1 MKTLA
6 TFSAL
11 ILTIT
16 LLSLNSGFAANNN
29 DRNDQQTTATAVQVM
44 HKVVIH
50 LSAEVPFCNT
60 YQVEIVDAAGNLV
73 APPVIYH
80 RGITTYKFF
89 EQTHQTKA
97 LRIARLTLVPNGP
110 NAIGPNILL
119 TTPDVNIIE
128 FRDGETYQFDLFPRI
143 GTIKTV
149 SE

>member
-11 ILTIT
+11 ILTMF

-29 DRNDQQTTATAVQVM
+29 DRNDQQTTAVQVM
-44 HKVVIH
+44 HKVVVH
-50 LSAEVPFCNT
+50 LGAEVPFCNT
-60 YQVEIVDAAGNLV
+60 YQVEIVDAAGNFV

-89 EQTHQTKA
+89 EQTRQTKA
-97 LRIARLTLVPNGP
+97 LRIARLTMVPNGP
-110 NAIGPNILL
+110 HAIGPNILI
-119 TTPDVNIIE
+119 TTPDAKIID
-128 FRDGETYQFDLFPRI
+128 FREGETYQFDLFPRV

-149 SE
+149 SQ

>member
-1 MKTLA
+1 MKTSA

-11 ILTIT
+11 ILTMF
-16 LLSLNSGFAANNN
+16 LLSVNSGFAANDNN
-29 DRNDQQTTATAVQVM
+29 RNEQLTNATAVQVM
-44 HKVVIH
+44 HKVIVH
-50 LSAEVPFCNT
+50 LDAEVPFCNT
-60 YQVEIVDAAGNLV
+60 YQIEIVDAAGNFV

-89 EQTHQTKA
+89 EQTHQAKA

-119 TTPDVNIIE
+119 TTPDVKIIE
-128 FRDGETYQFDLFPRI
+128 FRDGETYQFDLFPRV

-149 SE
+149 SQ